1 MPHPSSLA
9 LSTPFFPFR
18 TDSLISTENADRAQA
33 APVAPAKKEL
43 LSVFKARPW
52 RMRVGPRQWH
62 AHLTASSHWA
72 VEVGPLATVPHALKE
87 QGLEHNQTHATSWP
101 TAPGFR
107 YSPAT
112 PDHADHT
119 AHASH
124 MASQTGLAPHFL
136 PLLWPCSGPRGH
148 LSLTSPVGSH
158 GPKSSALGPGHLP
171 KRLSVASG
179 PRASLGTLSHPQVH
193 LLPHRAA
200 GQLRAQSENHS

>member
-1 MPHPSSLA
+1 M
-9 LSTPFFPFR
+9 
-18 TDSLISTENADRAQA
+18 
-33 APVAPAKKEL
+33 APAKKEL

-119 AHASH
+119 SPRAA
-124 MASQTGLAPHFL
+124 TGHISRVGRDLWRAPLPTIPNPLFWGFPVCQAQGTFLAPILIFFQCGEQTRPRAVL
-136 PLLWPCSGPRGH
+136 FCSQRG
-148 LSLTSPVGSH
+148 VGSGGGPDGRSDQAH
-158 GPKSSALGPGHLP
+158 GRLPSKSAES
-171 KRLSVASG
+171 RLSFPLIYLYIRPHTLKLLSG
-179 PRASLGTLSHPQVH
+179 RDCS
-193 LLPHRAA
+193 
-200 GQLRAQSENHS
+200 